1 MLCQLPST
9 SNFACWKCLPS
20 WLSTSFPWTTRHDL
34 VVNEMFLLVID
45 VLSLAFVWPSQL
57 RGHSRSRIYPGIIT
71 AWPVILCWQGF
82 SSTVHSQASEGS
94 KIALLGSF
102 PRPNVKITCA
112 SDMSK
117 NWLPVSSNMLHWC
130 SRYCLALCL
139 ICFSCVFRPVLLHH
153 SADAPRFCI
162 PKWKKRIHRQ
172 CSFCCVSAMSL
183 GIHCLSQ
190 PTKLKHSPSSEPLLV
205 FDYLNYRLQYARLN
219 GVLSS
224 VLYKNWCTSRHSFS
238 TLSVSV
244 ICSLIMFGSVC

>member
-1 MLCQLPST
+1 MSAFLVVH
-9 SNFACWKCLPS
+9 F
-20 WLSTSFPWTTRHDL
+20 LSLNHNARHDL
-34 VVNEMFLLVID
+34 VVNETFLLMID

-57 RGHSRSRIYPGIIT
+57 RGHSRSRLYPGIIT

-94 KIALLGSF
+94 KITLLGSF

-139 ICFSCVFRPVLLHH
+139 ICFSCVFCPVLLHH

-162 PKWKKRIHRQ
+162 PKWKKQIHR
-172 CSFCCVSAMSL
+172 
-183 GIHCLSQ
+183 
-190 PTKLKHSPSSEPLLV
+190 LLLCFSHV
-205 FDYLNYRLQYARLN
+205 TWNTL
-219 GVLSS
+219 
-224 VLYKNWCTSRHSFS
+224 SFS
-238 TLSVSV
+238 VYQAETQSQFRTSLS
-244 ICSLIMFGSVC
+244 LWLP

>member
-1 MLCQLPST
+1 MSAFLVVHFISL
-9 SNFACWKCLPS
+9 NHN
-20 WLSTSFPWTTRHDL
+20 TRHDL
-34 VVNEMFLLVID
+34 VVNETFLLVID

-139 ICFSCVFRPVLLHH
+139 ICFFSVCSVLFCYITLLMPLDFVFQNGRNGSTG
-153 SADAPRFCI
+153 SAA
-162 PKWKKRIHRQ
+162 
-172 CSFCCVSAMSL
+172 SAVFQPCHLEYTVFLSL
-183 GIHCLSQ
+183 
-190 PTKLKHSPSSEPLLV
+190 PSSNTVPV
-205 FDYLNYRLQYARLN
+205 QN
-219 GVLSS
+219 
-224 VLYKNWCTSRHSFS
+224 HS
-238 TLSVSV
+238 
-244 ICSLIMFGSVC
+244 